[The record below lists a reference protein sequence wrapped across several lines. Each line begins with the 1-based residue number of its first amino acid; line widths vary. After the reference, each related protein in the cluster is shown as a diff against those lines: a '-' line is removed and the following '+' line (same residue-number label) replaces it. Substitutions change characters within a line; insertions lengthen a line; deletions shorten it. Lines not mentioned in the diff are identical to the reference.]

1 MKQDTLIIEQGAL
14 YPDFMRILFFVVG
27 VMLLIVIIGIPIL
40 AVSMLYTGTEIDPEH
55 KRIREYYSVLGV
67 RWGKWMPLTEFSS
80 VTVLRVNRSS
90 TMYSRSQQAQDF
102 NEVNHD
108 VVLLNATH
116 RRKQVL
122 KACNTHEEAMNLA
135 RIVAERTGFRLE
147 QYAPQPIAP
156 RRR

>member
-1 MKQDTLIIEQGAL
+1 MKQEKLIIEQGAL
-14 YPDFMRILFFVVG
+14 YPDFMRMLFFIVG

-40 AVSMLYTGTEIDPEH
+40 AMSVFYTGTEIDLEH
-55 KRIREYYSVLGV
+55 KRFREYSSVLGI
-67 RWGKWMPLTEFSS
+67 RWGKWMPLAEFSS
-80 VTVLRVNRSS
+80 VTVLRVNRTS

-102 NEVNHD
+102 KEMNHD

-122 KACNTHEEAMNLA
+122 KACDTREEAVTIAKL
-135 RIVAERTGFRLE
+135 VADRTGFPLE
-147 QYAPQPIAP
+147 QYAPQSISP